1 MRALLIPAGGE
12 LPRLVDVAYDGT
24 DYRAVA
30 EAIGASWVEHVRTVL
45 PDVALIV
52 DEEGL
57 LDGRWFNALASR
69 LYSHFASRIVGDVLV
84 FSELDTPAG
93 RDITDLSDEHLG
105 LVAVLLGIDP
115 QELHT

>member
-52 DEEGL
+52 DDL
-57 LDGRWFNALASR
+57 LDGWWFNALASR

-93 RDITDLSDEHLG
+93 RDITDFSDEHLG

-115 QELHT
+115 KELHP

>member
-30 EAIGASWVEHVRTVL
+30 EAIGATWVEYVNT
-45 PDVALIV
+45 PAPGVAMIV
-52 DEEGL
+52 DEEGR
-57 LDGRWFNALASR
+57 DDDRPVNRFASWR
-69 LYSHFASRIVGDVLV
+69 LYPGLIAGDVLV

-105 LVAVLLGIDP
+105 LVAALLGINLK
-115 QELHT
+115 ELHP